1 MIKTFKNY
9 LTELSHPVQTD
20 SEPVAQ
26 DWDVKDPGTD
36 DAFEH
41 LNAYVGAVGDR
52 EWVSPK
58 IVIKNLHDKM
68 HRLGYDFDLNEYS
81 DFGDGVMSF
90 PLKKGGGTF
99 EVDRALNPYG
109 EFKEGDGI
117 TDKAGQSWSL
127 VITTTPS
134 ETGKTYVSAEIVRSG
149 SDME

>member
-58 IVIKNLHDKM
+58 IVIKNLHDKRVIIFTSTSYLYPF
-68 HRLGYDFDLNEYS
+68 HYHFSITFLALGAYS
-81 DFGDGVMSF
+81 LE
-90 PLKKGGGTF
+90 PPRIRCRHLIL
-99 EVDRALNPYG
+99 A
-109 EFKEGDGI
+109 I
-117 TDKAGQSWSL
+117 
-127 VITTTPS
+127 
-134 ETGKTYVSAEIVRSG
+134 
-149 SDME
+149 